1 MNVNLRQV
9 RAFVSVARFGSFTR
23 AAKLLNLTQPALTVQ
38 IRQLEQSLD
47 VRLFDRNTRSV
58 SLTRVGRELVPPFQR
73 LLQEFDAIVVDTKDL
88 AAKRHG
94 IVRLACLPSFA
105 STLLPAVIAKFR
117 ARHPRVS
124 FVLKDAVGKRIV
136 SMVREETVDFG
147 IGVVDTDEPDLET
160 LYLMRDRMHVVFPAR
175 HPLARARK
183 VTLDSLRAYPL
194 VLMDPESSVR
204 AIVDAAFART
214 GRLAVPACEATYMS
228 SAIGMVRA
236 GLGVT
241 ILPST
246 AMELRADRKLR
257 SKPIDDPGCTRRIV
271 IVRRS
276 GRSLSP
282 AAESFV
288 DELLAATPASGGG
301 GRLVRSGSSR

>member
-1 MNVNLRQV
+1 MNVDLRQV

-23 AAKLLNLTQPALTVQ
+23 AAKMLNLTQPALTVQ
-38 IRQLEQSLD
+38 IRQLERLLD
-47 VRLFDRNTRSV
+47 VKLFDRNTRSV
-58 SLTRVGRELVPPFQR
+58 NLTSVGRELVPTFQR

-105 STLLPAVIAKFR
+105 STLLPGVIARFR

-124 FVLKDAVGKRIV
+124 FVLKDAVGKHIV
-136 SMVREETVDFG
+136 SMVREEVVDFG
-147 IGVVDTDEPDLET
+147 IGVVDAEEPDLET
-160 LYLMRDRMHVVFPAR
+160 LYLMRDRMHVVFPR
-175 HPLARARK
+175 CHPLAKARK
-183 VTLDSLRAYPL
+183 VTIDSLKAYPL

-204 AIVDAAFART
+204 AIVDAAFARS

-246 AMELRADRKLR
+246 AMELRADPRLR

-271 IVRRS
+271 IVRRA

-288 DELLAATPASGGG
+288 AELLAAPGNSKPRT
-301 GRLVRSGSSR
+301 

>member
-9 RAFVSVARFGSFTR
+9 RAFVSIARFGSFTR

-58 SLTRVGRELVPPFQR
+58 NLTRVGRELVPAFHR

-105 STLLPAVIAKFR
+105 STLLPGLIAGFR

-136 SMVREETVDFG
+136 SMVREEVVEFG
-147 IGVVDTDEPDLET
+147 IGAVDAEEADLET
-160 LYLMRDRMHVVFPAR
+160 LYLMHDRMHVVFPAR
-175 HPLARARK
+175 HPLAKVRK
-183 VTLDSLRAYPL
+183 VTLDSLKAYPL

-204 AIVDAAFART
+204 AIVDAAFARS

-246 AMELRADRKLR
+246 AMELRADRMLR

-271 IVRRS
+271 IVRRA

-288 DELLAATPASGGG
+288 DELLAAM
-301 GRLVRSGSSR
+301 RSTGKART

>member
-58 SLTRVGRELVPPFQR
+58 NLTRVGRELVPAFQR

-105 STLLPAVIAKFR
+105 STLLPGLIAGFR

-136 SMVREETVDFG
+136 SMVREEVVDFG
-147 IGVVDTDEPDLET
+147 IGVVDAEEPDLET
-160 LYLMRDRMHVVFPAR
+160 RHLMRDRMHVVFPAR
-175 HPLARARK
+175 HHLARVRR
-183 VTLDSLRAYPL
+183 VTLDSLKAYPL

-204 AIVDAAFART
+204 AIVDAAFARS
-214 GRLAVPACEATYMS
+214 GHLAVPACEATYMS

-246 AMELRADRKLR
+246 AMELRADRTLR

-271 IVRRS
+271 IVRRA

-288 DELLAATPASGGG
+288 DELLAAMPGAGKART
-301 GRLVRSGSSR
+301 